1 MIFICFVL
9 LFIIICY
16 FSNKDPKPD
25 PKQEPFLHCN
35 TFNGAKKGYVFKK
48 CSQGIGYYIDSK

>member
-16 FSNKDPKPD
+16 FSNKD